1 MRKSK
6 IDACKLA
13 ASNNCAISQEKN
25 VIEGDI
31 IMNPD
36 NIKIDDINKQCYN
49 MKLDTDTSIENLV
62 TLTVY
67 NWQST
72 DKMDSLVFF
81 AVSHMW
87 NSLRHINNNR
97 ESSAIY
103 CYLI

>member
-1 MRKSK
+1 MLINYIKYYATNILQIRKSK
-6 IDACKLA
+6 IDARKLA

-36 NIKIDDINKQCYN
+36 NIKINDINEQYYN
-49 MKLDTDTSIENLV
+49 MKLDTDTFIENLV

-72 DKMDSLVFF
+72 DKIDSLVFPTI
-81 AVSHMW
+81 SH
-87 NSLRHINNNR
+87 I
-97 ESSAIY
+97 
-103 CYLI
+103 